1 MSGGSTAPAVTLRRA
16 QPGDETRLSLLG
28 SATFLDS
35 YAQLLP
41 AADILAHT
49 AKQHAPEVY
58 ARWLNEPGTFCWLCE
73 QPPGGAPVGYAVAT
87 RPDLPIEVNEG
98 DLEIRRIYLLHR
110 YQGGGLGRRLMQAVE
125 QAAREAA
132 CRRLLLGVYSRNAAA
147 LDFYARQGFSEAGT
161 RQFRVGAHDYF
172 DYILERRL

>member
-1 MSGGSTAPAVTLRRA
+1 MSGESAAAQVTLRRA
-16 QPGDETRLSLLG
+16 VPGDETRLSLLG
-28 SATFLDS
+28 AATFLDS

-41 AADILAHT
+41 AADIIAHT
-49 AKQHAPEVY
+49 SKQHAPEVY
-58 ARWLNEPGTFCWLCE
+58 ARWLQEPGTYCWLCE

-87 RPDLPIEVNEG
+87 RPDLPIPVSEE

-125 QAAREAA
+125 QVARDVG

-172 DYILERRL
+172 DYILQLRL

>member
-1 MSGGSTAPAVTLRRA
+1 MNEPSPAPTVTVRRA
-16 QPGDETRLSLLG
+16 EPGDETRLSLLG
-28 SATFLDS
+28 AATFLDS

-41 AADILAHT
+41 AADIIAHT
-49 AKQHAPEVY
+49 SKQHAPGIY
-58 ARWLNEPGTFCWLCE
+58 ARWLQEAGTFCWLCE

-87 RPDLPIEVNEG
+87 RPDLPIPVDEG
-98 DLEIRRIYLLHR
+98 DLEIRRIYILHR
-110 YQGGGLGRRLMQAVE
+110 YQGRGLGRRLMQAVE

-161 RQFRVGAHDYF
+161 RQFRVGEHDYF
-172 DYILERRL
+172 DYILQRRL